1 MKRFRCA
8 DVIPGC
14 DGVFTGAGDQSVLD
28 QVLHHAA
35 AEHGL
40 IRPQL
45 PFIELVMTYT
55 RPFTPTHPRHHLRVV
70 GPTDAARRPD
80 TTSGR
85 HTGGR
90 MARDSAGDTRGGTWP
105 RPSTT
110 VAGHSNVHPLR
121 PIEAL
126 RTRSG
131 TAHETYRHECLLYEG
146 CGGFLDAVV
155 PFVRDGLARREPV
168 MVAVAE
174 PRLRALRSAL
184 GQDAGRVVFA
194 DMASLGHN
202 PALIIPAWRD
212 FTDRHQGGPVRGVGE
227 PIWASRRPEEI
238 AEAQLH
244 EALLN
249 VAVPA
254 EVPLWLLCPYDAA
267 ALDGHVLAEA
277 HRSHPTDPHS
287 DPGDAGMRSGRVLV
301 EQLFEVRL
309 PAPTAPVTT
318 ITFDPDRHGHVERI
332 LSSVSLAGLPVDR
345 AVKLAAAIDELA
357 LTAARDTGQV
367 GIRLWHHR
375 TAIVCEVTDPGT
387 VDDPMI
393 GRGAGIDPR
402 SPRDRAVRLAYELC
416 DLVQLRSGSAGTT
429 VRIHSWR

>member
-1 MKRFRCA
+1 LKRFRCT
-8 DVIPGC
+8 DVISGC
-14 DGVFTGAGDQSVLD
+14 DAVFTGAGDQSVLD

-40 IRPQL
+40 VRPQL

-55 RPFTPTHPRHHLRVV
+55 RPFTPTHPRQHLRAVA
-70 GPTDAARRPD
+70 PTDPGRRPD
-80 TTSGR
+80 TTNGR
-85 HTGGR
+85 HEGGR
-90 MARDSAGDTRGGTWP
+90 MARETTGVRRA
-105 RPSTT
+105 RPTTT

-121 PIEAL
+121 PTEPS
-126 RTRSG
+126 RSG
-131 TAHETYRHECLLYEG
+131 GAHETYRHECLLYAG

-174 PRLRALRSAL
+174 PRLQALRSAL
-184 GQDAGRVVFA
+184 GQDADRVVFA
-194 DMASLGHN
+194 DMADLGHN

-212 FTDRHQGGPVRGVGE
+212 FTDRHHGGPVRGIGE

-249 VAVPA
+249 VAVPE
-254 EVPLWLLCPYDAA
+254 EVPLWLLCPYDAT
-267 ALDGHVLAEA
+267 ALDKHVLAEA
-277 HRSHPTDPHS
+277 HRSHRWAPNS
-287 DPGDAGMRSGRVLV
+287 DPGSSSTQSGRVLV
-301 EQLFEVRL
+301 DQLFEVQL
-309 PAPTAPVTT
+309 PAPNAPTTT
-318 ITFDPDRHGHVERI
+318 ITFDPDGHRHVEQI
-332 LSSVSLAGLPVDR
+332 LVSVGPAGLPVDR

-367 GIRLWHHR
+367 GIRLWRHR
-375 TAIVCEVTDPGT
+375 TAIVCEVTDPGS
-387 VDDPMI
+387 VVDPMT
-393 GRGAGIDPR
+393 GRGAGIDPS

>member
-1 MKRFRCA
+1 
-8 DVIPGC
+8 
-14 DGVFTGAGDQSVLD
+14 VLD

-45 PFIELVMTYT
+45 PFIELVLTYT
-55 RPFTPTHPRHHLRVV
+55 RPFSPTHPRHHLRVV
-70 GPTDAARRPD
+70 GPFDPGRPPE
-80 TTSGR
+80 TTNGR
-85 HTGGR
+85 QTGGR
-90 MARDSAGDTRGGTWP
+90 MARDSAGDSRGGTWP

-121 PIEAL
+121 RIEAS
-126 RTRSG
+126 RTRFG
-131 TAHETYRHECLLYEG
+131 RAHETYRHECVLYAG
-146 CGGFLDAVV
+146 CGGFLDAVL
-155 PFVRDGLARREPV
+155 PFVQDAVARREPV
-168 MVAVAE
+168 MVAVVE
-174 PRLRALRSAL
+174 PRLQALRSAL
-184 GQDAGRVVFA
+184 GDDAGRVVFA
-194 DMASLGHN
+194 DMAHLGHN

-212 FTDRHQGGPVRGVGE
+212 FIDRHHGGPVRGIGE
-227 PIWASRRPEEI
+227 PIWATRRPEEI

-254 EVPLWLLCPYDAA
+254 EVPLWLLCPYDAT

-277 HRSHPTDPHS
+277 HRSHPADPRS
-287 DPGDAGMRSGRVLV
+287 DPSGTGNRSGRVLV
-301 EQLFEVRL
+301 EQLFGVRL
-309 PAPTAPVTT
+309 PAPIAPITT
-318 ITFDPDRHGHVERI
+318 IAFDPDRHDHVEQI
-332 LSSVSLAGLPVDR
+332 LSLAGLAGLPVER

-357 LTAARDTGQV
+357 LTAARETGQV

-375 TAIVCEVTDPGT
+375 TAIVCEVIDPGT
-387 VDDPMI
+387 VADPMI